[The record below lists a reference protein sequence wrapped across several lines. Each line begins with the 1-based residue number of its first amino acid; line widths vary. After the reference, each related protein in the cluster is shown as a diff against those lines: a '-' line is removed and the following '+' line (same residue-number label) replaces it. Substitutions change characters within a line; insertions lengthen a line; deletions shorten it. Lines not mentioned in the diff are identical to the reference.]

1 MRVKVTRNYQVTIP
15 AEIRSRLGIRE
26 GDYVEVT
33 FDEKNG
39 VIIIKPYRIK
49 WTTFKLSRNITPEEV
64 EELIREASND
74 AINRVIGDINNEEA
88 DSR

>member
-33 FDEKNG
+33 FDEKDG

-49 WTTFKLSRNITPEEV
+49 WTTFKLGRNITPEEV

>member
-49 WTTFKLSRNITPEEV
+49 WTTFKL
-64 EELIREASND
+64 
-74 AINRVIGDINNEEA
+74 
-88 DSR
+88 

>member
-1 MRVKVTRNYQVTIP
+1 LIYYYGFACVLEQLPFSTSRIQILVIIIFTMRVKVTRNYQVTIP

-39 VIIIKPYRIK
+39 VI
-49 WTTFKLSRNITPEEV
+49 
-64 EELIREASND
+64 
-74 AINRVIGDINNEEA
+74 
-88 DSR
+88 

>member
-1 MRVKVTRNYQVTIP
+1 MTIP

-39 VIIIKPYRIK
+39 VI
-49 WTTFKLSRNITPEEV
+49 
-64 EELIREASND
+64 
-74 AINRVIGDINNEEA
+74 
-88 DSR
+88 